1 MFISYY
7 IYDINDKIVIGD
19 KMNNINKYFSYNS
32 KVVLSFFFICLVLLI
47 IDYITA
53 HKLSRFLSLKR
64 GSIINPMTY
73 IRMITNSFVSKDWNH
88 FHSNFIYILL
98 LGPMLEEKYGSI
110 PLLEM
115 ILITSLITGL
125 FNNIFFKK
133 VSLKGASGTVYMFI
147 LLSSFVNISQGK
159 IPITLILIFLF
170 YIVSEIRDGLFKK
183 DNISHMGH
191 LIGAICGCIFGYFV
205 F

>member
-1 MFISYY
+1 
-7 IYDINDKIVIGD
+7 
-19 KMNNINKYFSYNS
+19 
-32 KVVLSFFFICLVLLI
+32 
-47 IDYITA
+47 
-53 HKLSRFLSLKR
+53 
-64 GSIINPMTY
+64 
-73 IRMITNSFVSKDWNH
+73 
-88 FHSNFIYILL
+88 
-98 LGPMLEEKYGSI
+98 
-110 PLLEM
+110 
-115 ILITSLITGL
+115 
-125 FNNIFFKK
+125 
-133 VSLKGASGTVYMFI
+133 MFI